1 MHTLDLTEWSGFIAI
16 SAETI
21 TEQSET
27 FCLSY
32 FELLTDGIVYS
43 SQVELVLY
51 SWDIL
56 KKTKLCD
63 HIMPYI
69 VDSIIKDMPYIWED
83 LV

>member
-1 MHTLDLTEWSGFIAI
+1 MPTLDLTEWSGFIAI

-21 TEQSET
+21 TEQSDA

-51 SWDIL
+51 S
-56 KKTKLCD
+56 
-63 HIMPYI
+63 
-69 VDSIIKDMPYIWED
+69 
-83 LV
+83 